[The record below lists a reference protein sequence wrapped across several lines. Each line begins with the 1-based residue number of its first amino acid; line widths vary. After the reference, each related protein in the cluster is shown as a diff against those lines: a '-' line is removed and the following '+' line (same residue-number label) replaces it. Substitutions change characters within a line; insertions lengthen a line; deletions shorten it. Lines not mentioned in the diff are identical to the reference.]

1 MDERERITEE
11 NYLRETLSFI
21 DERRAECTAQL
32 QRIEEN
38 LRSIMQ
44 EQREAGRDMVRDFD
58 DVLALNVA
66 YTEIGQADRS
76 RIETERQLLRLQ
88 KQRKSP
94 YFGRVDLLDEGDR
107 EEIYIGLHSLRDPKS
122 LRHYVHDWR
131 APVSE
136 PFYTCDRGAASY
148 DTPLGP
154 RPVEV
159 LGRRQ
164 YTIEN
169 GRCLRMYDSASFLRD
184 EVLADA
190 LSAPS
195 DGHIKNIVGSIQQE
209 QNAVVRNGTDKQLL
223 VLGPAGSGKTSVGL
237 HRLAYLLYH
246 RRDRLRAENVTVI
259 SNSAIYSEYVA
270 GLLPEL
276 GEEPLHQPVFEEVL
290 SALLPGVCTE
300 TRMEQLTALETDP
313 RSPRA
318 NALRRMCG
326 GDFLQKLSE
335 RIDGHRFSCPDLWA
349 GDVLLI
355 GGEELTARMEAF
367 RPVSFPAAAEAIRR
381 EIRHR
386 YDNYLLDHREALVT
400 ALLQED
406 DVDGMQEAEWRL
418 QNRFRAWTEEAL
430 QRFEKLN
437 HIHAEYHLARLK
449 KELGAESCRSEKLSF
464 EDALLL
470 AFLRLK
476 LGLAEPDRRCAHVLV
491 DEAQDYSLL
500 QLFLLRALWP
510 ESEFTLLADLR
521 QAVTEPVS
529 LAAEADFVRVFGK
542 DLRVLRLPKSY
553 RCTGPINALAF
564 ALLSETD
571 EAEYFR
577 RAGEQPRF
585 IRTED
590 PAKCIRELLLHRGEG
605 LCGIIVPTASAARR
619 LADEIGETE
628 GLQVLD
634 SPDQVISGR
643 VILLPLLLA
652 KGLEFD
658 RVIAVDAFAHS
669 RKGTAEDRRR
679 LYLCATRALHS
690 LTFVEGDALPE
701 VYKAAAEL
709 MRTE

>member
-21 DERRAECTAQL
+21 DGRRAEYTAQL
-32 QRIEEN
+32 QGIEEN
-38 LRSIMQ
+38 LRSILQ

-58 DVLALNVA
+58 DVLALNAA
-66 YTEIGQADRS
+66 YAEIGQTDRS
-76 RIETERQLLRLQ
+76 RGETERQLLRLQ
-88 KQRKSP
+88 KMRKSP
-94 YFGRVDLLDEGDR
+94 YFGRVDLLDEGER
-107 EEIYIGLHSLRDPKS
+107 EEIYVGLFSLMDPKS

-136 PFYTCDRGAASY
+136 PFYTCEESTAY

-154 RPVEV
+154 RSVEV

-169 GRCLRMYDSASFLRD
+169 GRCLRMFDSASTLRD
-184 EVLADA
+184 EVLSEA
-190 LSAPS
+190 LSGHT

-209 QNAVVRNGTDKQLL
+209 QNDVIRNGTDKLLL

-237 HRLAYLLYH
+237 HRLAWLLYH

-276 GEEPLHQPVFEEVL
+276 GEEPLNQPVFEEVL
-290 SALLPGVCTE
+290 SKILPGIQIE
-300 TRMEQLTALETDP
+300 TRMEQLTALEENTDSS
-313 RSPRA
+313 RSDT
-318 NALRRMCG
+318 LRRLCDG
-326 GDFLQKLSE
+326 TFLQELYQ
-335 RIDGHRFSCPDLWA
+335 RIDSQRLICPDLWA
-349 GDVLLI
+349 GEVLLI
-355 GGEELTARMEAF
+355 GSRELTERMEAS
-367 RPVSFPAAAEAIRR
+367 RPSSFAAAAEAVRR

-386 YDNYLLDHREALVT
+386 YDNHLLDHREELLDAV
-400 ALLQED
+400 LQED
-406 DVDGMQEAEWRL
+406 DTDGYPDAEARL
-418 QNRFRAWTEEAL
+418 QSRFRAWTEDAL
-430 QRFEKLN
+430 LRFAEEN
-437 HIHAEYHLARLK
+437 HIHAEYHLDRLK
-449 KELGAESCRSEKLSF
+449 EELGAETPRMEKLFF

-470 AFLRLK
+470 ALLRLK
-476 LGLAEPDRRCAHVLV
+476 LGLFEPDRRCAHVLV
-491 DEAQDYSLL
+491 DEAQDYSIL
-500 QLFLLRALWP
+500 QLYLLRAIWP

-529 LAAEADFVRVFGK
+529 LAAEADFACAFGK
-542 DLRVLRLPKSY
+542 ELRVLRLNKSY

-564 ALLSETD
+564 ALLGETGG
-571 EAEYFR
+571 AEYFR
-577 RAGEQPRF
+577 RAGEPPRF
-585 IRTED
+585 ICTED

-605 LCGIIVPTASAARR
+605 LCGIIVPDAKAARR
-619 LADEIGETE
+619 LADSLDETE

-634 SPDQVISGR
+634 SPDAVIAGR
-643 VILLPLLLA
+643 IILLPLLLA

-658 RVIAVDAFAHS
+658 TVIAVDAFACAA
-669 RKGTAEDRRR
+669 KGTAADRRR

-701 VYKAAAEL
+701 AYKAAESL
-709 MRTE
+709 MKTE